1 MTTQGAGEEDFTPLA
16 FGTSPDGISLEP
28 PPTTSPV
35 TGVVVAGSAPT
46 AASSA
51 AVAVVPELPL
61 VQLAL
66 AGSVASWI
74 ADITMHPIDCIKTVQ
89 QSDSGID
96 LTFVGAAELLY
107 RTGGVLAFYQGFF
120 TYACAD
126 AVGGALK
133 FAVWEMWKKNDN
145 VRSWFAAVP
154 WLQLW
159 AGAALA
165 FVASSVVIVPGELI
179 KQQLQMGHYHSL
191 LETVVG
197 IQASTPDGISG
208 FFVGYDGVLYRDV
221 PYTMLELGLYESI
234 KILWK
239 KTHSEDSDG
248 DLKAWQEVVAAAVTG
263 GITALATTPLDTV
276 KTKMMVDA
284 QYLDMNFLESL
295 LASVQ
300 ANGWQSLFAGV
311 WARIAWIIPF
321 TALYLPTYDSLKRF
335 LWNRHIER
343 QQQSESEDQKII
355 SK

>member
-1 MTTQGAGEEDFTPLA
+1 
-16 FGTSPDGISLEP
+16 
-28 PPTTSPV
+28 
-35 TGVVVAGSAPT
+35 
-46 AASSA
+46 
-51 AVAVVPELPL
+51 
-61 VQLAL
+61 
-66 AGSVASWI
+66 
-74 ADITMHPIDCIKTVQ
+74 
-89 QSDSGID
+89 
-96 LTFVGAAELLY
+96 
-107 RTGGVLAFYQGFF
+107 
-120 TYACAD
+120 
-126 AVGGALK
+126 
-133 FAVWEMWKKNDN
+133 
-145 VRSWFAAVP
+145 
-154 WLQLW
+154 
-159 AGAALA
+159 
-165 FVASSVVIVPGELI
+165 
-179 KQQLQMGHYHSL
+179 
-191 LETVVG
+191 
-197 IQASTPDGISG
+197 
-208 FFVGYDGVLYRDV
+208 VGYDGVLYRDV